1 MLKEYINQ
9 IINERY
15 SPLAFYEY
23 KHDLKKFTNLIIQN
37 HRRLWRWIM
46 WQTIL
51 THTMIYK
58 TTYFEHYNN
67 NLHLSHNCYL
77 CEYVKNIYGSCE
89 DNCSLNC
96 NNCLLNLNCIKRNS
110 IYRKWTRCRSF
121 EWIKASYYAWRISIA
136 RKKKIN
142 NNL

>member
-15 SPLAFYEY
+15 SPLAFYGY
-23 KHDLKKFTNLIIQN
+23 KHDFKKFTNLTIQN
-37 HRRLWRWIM
+37 HRRLWKWIM

-58 TTYFEHYNN
+58 NTYFEHYNN
-67 NLHLSHNCYL
+67 NLHLSHDCYL
-77 CEYVKNIYGSCE
+77 CEYVDKIYGSCKE
-89 DNCSLNC
+89 H
-96 NNCLLNLNCIKRNS
+96 CLLNLNCNKRNS
-110 IYRKWTRCRSF
+110 IYKKWTRCAPS

-136 RKKKIN
+136 REKKIN
-142 NNL
+142 NNLW